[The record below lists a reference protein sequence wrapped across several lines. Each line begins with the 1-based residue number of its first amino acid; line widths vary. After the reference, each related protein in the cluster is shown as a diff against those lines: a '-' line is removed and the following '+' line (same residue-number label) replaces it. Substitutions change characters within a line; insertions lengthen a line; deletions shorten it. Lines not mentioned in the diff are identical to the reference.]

1 MKLMKQLIYTCVLMC
16 CVMCSSCNDYLDI
29 VPKGNKI
36 PTTLADYEALL
47 RDEYTIGQTSIS
59 NALYLLN
66 DYYVTVS
73 NLNSPTLTRA
83 NYMWDETA
91 DRILLNNAD
100 ESTYYQLYAAISSC
114 NLIIENV
121 PSATE
126 ATDAERAEVIAYA
139 KVIRSLCY
147 FVLANYY
154 ADTYDAATAGEKL
167 SVPLITSANI
177 NAPSQQVT
185 IQAIYDFIIQGV
197 QEAID
202 GGLPEQSMTVLH
214 PNLGAAYALL
224 ARVYLQMQNYSEA
237 LNYANLA
244 LEQNDQLYDWNAYYD
259 EHRSTIENPE
269 DYTGLPTPTDYSYV
283 ENYYFRCGNGSPNY
297 TTNELNILVE
307 RAERFEEGDAR
318 FLSRWKLYSQNQDT
332 YYRGVGNGY
341 FNWGGLTTTEVY
353 LIKAECQARLAQGGD
368 FTEAMNTLNA
378 VRQTRIRPEVYQ
390 PLTVSTL
397 AEAIELIRRTK
408 DNELIFSIVP
418 FADARRFNQ
427 EGTYARTMT
436 KTYEDETYTL
446 RPDSHLWTMP
456 FPAGAINNPGNGSI
470 QQNVSK

>member
-1 MKLMKQLIYTCVLMC
+1 MKQLIYTCVLMC

-154 ADTYDAATAGEKL
+154 ADTYDAATAGEKR

-297 TTNELNILVE
+297 TTNELNIPVE

-390 PLTVSTL
+390 PLTASTL
-397 AEAIELIRRTK
+397 TEAIELIRRTK

-436 KTYEDETYTL
+436 KTYEGETYTL

>member
-154 ADTYDAATAGEKL
+154 ADTYDAATAGEKR

-197 QEAID
+197 QEAI
-202 GGLPEQSMTVLH
+202 GEGLPEQSMTVIH

-297 TTNELNILVE
+297 TTNELNIPVE

-436 KTYEDETYTL
+436 KTYGGETYTL

>member
-1 MKLMKQLIYTCVLMC
+1 MKQLIYTCVLMC

-154 ADTYDAATAGEKL
+154 ADTYDAATAGEKR

-297 TTNELNILVE
+297 TTNELNIPVE

-436 KTYEDETYTL
+436 KTYGGETYTL

>member
-1 MKLMKQLIYTCVLMC
+1 MKHVIYIYMLVCGLVF
-16 CVMCSSCNDYLDI
+16 SSCNDYLDI

-36 PTTLADYEALL
+36 PSTLADYEALL
-47 RDEYTIGQTSIS
+47 RDEYAIGQTSIS

-114 NLIIENV
+114 NLIVENV

-237 LNYANLA
+237 LSYANLA
-244 LEQNDQLYDWNAYYD
+244 LGQNDQLYDWNAYYD

-297 TTNELNILVE
+297 TTNELNIPVE

-353 LIKAECQARLAQGGD
+353 LIKAECQARLVQGGD

-390 PLTVSTL
+390 PLTASTL
-397 AEAIELIRRTK
+397 TEAIELIRRTK

-436 KTYEDETYTL
+436 KTYEGETYTL